1 MHRFIYATVIIL
13 IFISQSMFAYWDDFK
28 LNGNGARAAGLGYAF
43 TGIADDASAISWNPA
58 GLTQLYGMEA
68 SLVGRFGFG
77 SGEVT
82 GFQDLG
88 IDSWDLDLS
97 SNFQLNF
104 ASFVVPFNVGNLNV
118 VGGIAY
124 RRMYDFS
131 SEVTQTISALGM
143 DFEQYDKIS
152 GGINAIAPSIGV
164 QINEMFSVGFTV
176 NILTG
181 GEEFEGDEKTDG
193 VIDAGTEYNFEQ
205 DFSGTAIDIGVL
217 VKPSDQFSIG
227 ATLNLPHTRTVE
239 QKFDNF
245 DPDPFD
251 VEAPL
256 FYNIGAAFRAT
267 DQLLFAFDYHGR
279 PVDGVEVKDPF
290 TGEMETPLEDYDFS
304 SIHFGLEY
312 LAGSGSSIIPL
323 RLGFYTEPTFRLDQN
338 EDQIVANVF
347 TVGAG
352 LLLGNVILDASFE
365 WASASAEFDLS
376 DEFGIPDF
384 IIEESENNFRIT
396 VGAVLHLGN

>member
-1 MHRFIYATVIIL
+1 MYKFVKVAIIVL
-13 IFISQSMFAYWDDFK
+13 IFITQSLYAGYDDFK

-43 TGIADDASAISWNPA
+43 TGIADDATAISWNPA
-58 GLTQLYGMEA
+58 GLTQIYGMEA

-77 SGEVT
+77 SGEIT
-82 GFQDLG
+82 GFENLG

-131 SEVTQTISALGM
+131 SEITQTINAFGM
-143 DFEQYDKIS
+143 DNEIYEKIS

-164 QINEMFSVGFTV
+164 QLNEMFSVGLTV

-181 GEEFEGDEKTDG
+181 NEEFEGDEKTDG
-193 VIDAGTEYNFEQ
+193 VIDDGSEYKFDQ
-205 DFSGTAIDIGVL
+205 DFSGTAIDIGIL

-239 QKFDNF
+239 QHFENF
-245 DPDPFD
+245 DRDPFD
-251 VEAPL
+251 LDAPM

-267 DQLLFAFDYHGR
+267 DQLLLAFDYHGR
-279 PVDGVEVKDPF
+279 SVEDVEWMNPITDE
-290 TGEMETPLEDYDFS
+290 TETPLEDYDFS

-312 LAGSGSSIIPL
+312 LAGSGNSIIPL
-323 RLGFYTEPTFRLDQN
+323 RVGFYTEPTFRLDQN
-338 EDQIVANVF
+338 EDQIVAKVF
-347 TVGAG
+347 TAGAG

-365 WASASAEFDLS
+365 WATSSAEFDLS

-384 IIEESENNFRIT
+384 IIEESESGFRVT